1 MGETGVSRLPSLFLV
16 TCLPIIAGCT
26 IDARGF
32 ATDFNEV
39 HEASIRASTAE
50 AIVGP
55 DGRCEAD
62 ISIDPSVFRQ
72 QARGGIPLGSTEC
85 EVVARLGGPY
95 SVEIKRGPRG
105 ERLTRLTYVSGPRF
119 GAYDFTNNRL
129 TEIEH

>member
-1 MGETGVSRLPSLFLV
+1 MGEARVIARLFAMAL
-16 TCLPIIAGCT
+16 LPLLGACT
-26 IDARGF
+26 VGATGF

-50 AIVGP
+50 ALVGP

-62 ISIDPSVFRQ
+62 ISVDPSVFRD
-72 QARGGIPLGSTEC
+72 QARDGVPLGSTEC

-129 TEIEH
+129 TKIER